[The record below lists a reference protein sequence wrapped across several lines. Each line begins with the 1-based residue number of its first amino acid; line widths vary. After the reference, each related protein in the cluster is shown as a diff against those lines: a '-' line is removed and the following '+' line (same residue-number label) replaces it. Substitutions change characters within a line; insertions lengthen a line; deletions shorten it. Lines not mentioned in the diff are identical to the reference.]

1 MNTYKFKNKTFKKE
15 KRIKKYNYKLNIYNL
30 FRIDKN
36 NISAKILTKTN
47 HKPILYNDSLK
58 GAL

>member
-15 KRIKKYNYKLNIYNL
+15 KRIKKYNYKHNIYNL
-30 FRIDKN
+30 FRIDKS
-36 NISAKILTKTN
+36 NISTKILTKTN
-47 HKPILYNDSLK
+47 YKPILYNDSLK